1 MKQQKDTTTRKQ
13 KKKTLGLILAT
24 LVLLLVVVCIAAIVR
39 DAPSKQE
46 LASLSIGTIDFS
58 NLQDGVFT
66 GSFVGSKGS
75 QRDAT
80 VEVTVSN
87 GAISNI
93 RVLKGA
99 VDVSGV
105 ATDIGNGKTVYDL
118 FDAVLSQETMQVDGI
133 SGATLTSNAHL
144 KALENALLQAQ
155 KGETQTDEET
165 HMKIAVVSYSHTGNN
180 ARFADHLSRALN
192 ADAIELSTQ
201 HPVNYGT
208 ITLDLIFQR
217 KPAIRF
223 SGDQLKP
230 YDLVLLVAPVWMGQ
244 VAFPMRRCLDAL
256 QALACP
262 YGFLSVCGGADG
274 NNPNL
279 TRELTRRAGRAPA
292 IVLEQHIRALLP
304 QEPAPTRDDTS
315 AYRLTDEDCDRFTK
329 QAIAEIQKQ
338 IPIAR

>member
-24 LVLLLVVVCIAAIVR
+24 LVLLLAVVCIAAIVR
-39 DAPSKQE
+39 DAPSRQE

-105 ATDIGNGKTVYDL
+105 AKDIGNGKTVYDL

-155 KGETQTDEET
+155 KGE
-165 HMKIAVVSYSHTGNN
+165 
-180 ARFADHLSRALN
+180 
-192 ADAIELSTQ
+192 
-201 HPVNYGT
+201 
-208 ITLDLIFQR
+208 
-217 KPAIRF
+217 
-223 SGDQLKP
+223 
-230 YDLVLLVAPVWMGQ
+230 
-244 VAFPMRRCLDAL
+244 
-256 QALACP
+256 
-262 YGFLSVCGGADG
+262 
-274 NNPNL
+274 NPN
-279 TRELTRRAGRAPA
+279 G
-292 IVLEQHIRALLP
+292 
-304 QEPAPTRDDTS
+304 
-315 AYRLTDEDCDRFTK
+315 
-329 QAIAEIQKQ
+329 
-338 IPIAR
+338 